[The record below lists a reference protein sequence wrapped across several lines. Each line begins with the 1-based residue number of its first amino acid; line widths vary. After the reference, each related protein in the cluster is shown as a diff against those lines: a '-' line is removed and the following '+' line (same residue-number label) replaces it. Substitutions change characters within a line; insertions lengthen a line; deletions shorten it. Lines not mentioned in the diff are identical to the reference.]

1 MYKLLKSLLFLP
13 LSIWMT
19 GMRMLS
25 GFLSERSPLRFQ
37 DSPAQE
43 NSLSHSPMHLPDHLQ
58 QPAVMNRS
66 SLDTSRFMVL
76 GEGLAAGTGDFTI
89 SAETQVWS
97 FPAQMARQMSAE
109 FPQRLIQSPGLG
121 NFAGFASLPVR
132 VPAPMQS
139 TVLEKLPPGPVF
151 NLAVPEFRLNDALEL
166 RPRQPLIHRNNAKQ
180 TAANLIW
187 GLLPIAQG
195 KHRELPTQL
204 EYAIQNSPSFTIVEL
219 GFYEILEAA
228 IHGDS
233 RLLPQPN
240 SFLSNY
246 HQLLAQLKRCG
257 TDVLMLN
264 VPDPLDTAHFA
275 TLDSAAKLLKVETS
289 FLAGTYSINPEDR
302 LTVTGFNE
310 IAYQLFAR
318 SIQRLPRGTF
328 VSAAAARKISDCVAQ
343 INAGLASLASEYG
356 MLLFDLAA
364 LFRRIAEQGCRAGA
378 RNLNSEYLGG
388 FYSLNGYY
396 PGQTGQAVIA
406 NEIIEFL
413 NHSCGTAFPLIDL
426 SAVMDSDPVA
436 AYRQPGGSSW
446 SAADLDDLPV
456 YDSRVS
462 YELSTE
468 LTRPHHHHVHRSSDW
483 EPLPEETAPS
493 LPLQL
498 PPELEQVLPLN
509 TAASYFGDGIGAVNA
524 RDPKGIQWGTTGNWL
539 FGGLAMVDSHLHG
552 SIRIRFTPPVN
563 NLTQFQIDFMGG
575 FTGDDSVLVA
585 PQFFKMAFQNNRV
598 DEPSGAVSSG
608 TLNLAT
614 GEVSNLA
621 IYARYRSNALLAL
634 LATNPNFPTQPVF
647 PGQYGSAAAKFES
660 RPDGKLDFSFYGS
673 TYAPL
678 GKDIRWPLNFVGP
691 SGEFATVPAAGM
703 VMHPHLSLSTKEPA
717 PQGKEECPEVPFN
730 TLQEFTLF
738 THNSAFGDAFH
749 LNAPHLGG
757 PAKGRSHLL
766 GRLQIQFGPRCGNSV
781 PFAVWALPA
790 GGIMTPM
797 GVSPITE
804 VFPGRLSPGPQGFN
818 ENLRFPLRT
827 YPLDDLSIISDP
839 FDISVGAIDLST
851 GRTLNDLLHR
861 AFISQDLIFALLRV
875 EPRTPKDSFFFRGPA
890 LLIRDDHSQNV
901 FRFQGIVHILYP
913 DGFLFPH
920 PDFATAFVVGGDSAL
935 DPFLWFHAIQTNGKS
950 GTIKEGGA
958 QRIRSS
964 TGDEFSYRYRLSN
977 DPATENVSFEY
988 ENHTQQGTFSMHS
1001 LAWIDFSNSGTT
1013 VEDSDSDTVSFT
1025 GFGIWSKDGVR
1036 TLQQVAAQ
1044 ISMSPEKPYVGIQIA
1059 SGDVSNANTKPPI
1072 EQTAL
1077 P

>member
-1 MYKLLKSLLFLP
+1 MREFLQMLFYYTWTAALQA
-13 LSIWMT
+13 
-19 GMRMLS
+19 
-25 GFLSERSPLRFQ
+25 LRQVTTIF
-37 DSPAQE
+37 SPAAIPYRHTE
-43 NSLSHSPMHLPDHLQ
+43 APDQFSAPSDTGETVPRAMAGDGGRL
-58 QPAVMNRS
+58 N
-66 SLDTSRFMVL
+66 TSRIMVL
-76 GEGLAAGTGDFTI
+76 GEGLAAGPGDFTV

-109 FPQRLIQSPGLG
+109 FPQRLIQSPGIG
-121 NFAGFASLPVR
+121 NFAGFAALPVR
-132 VPAPMQS
+132 FPAPMQT
-139 TVLEKLPPGPVF
+139 TVLEELPPSPVF
-151 NLAVPEFRLNDALEL
+151 NLAVPEFTLNDALEL
-166 RPRQPLIHRNNAKQ
+166 RPRQPLIHRSHAKQ
-180 TAANLIW
+180 TAVNLIW

-195 KHRELPTQL
+195 KKHRELPTQL
-204 EYAIQNSPSFTIVEL
+204 EYAIENSPSFTIIEL

-228 IHGDS
+228 VNGEL
-233 RLLPQPN
+233 RLLPQPS
-240 SFLSNY
+240 SFLSSY
-246 HQLLAQLKRCG
+246 RQLLAQLKQCG

-275 TLDSAAKLLKVETS
+275 TVDSAARLLKVETS
-289 FLAGTYSINPEDR
+289 FLASAYSIHSEDR
-302 LTVTGFNE
+302 LTVAGFNE

-318 SIQRLPRGTF
+318 SIQRLPPGALLI
-328 VSAAAARKISDCVAQ
+328 AATARKISDCVAE
-343 INAGLASLASEYG
+343 INAGLASLAREHG
-356 MLLFDLAA
+356 VMLFDLAS
-364 LFRRIAEQGCRAGA
+364 LFRQIAEQGCRAAA
-378 RNLNSEYLGG
+378 RHLSGEYLGG

-396 PGQTGQAVIA
+396 PGQTGQAIIA
-406 NEIIEFL
+406 NEILEFL
-413 NHSCGTAFPLIDL
+413 NRSCGAAFPLIDL
-426 SAVMDSDPVA
+426 RAVMDSDPVA
-436 AYRQPGGSSW
+436 AYRQPGGPSW

-456 YDSRVS
+456 YDPRVS
-462 YELSTE
+462 YESSME
-468 LTRPHHHHVHRSSDW
+468 LTRPSYHRVHSNSDW
-483 EPLPEETAPS
+483 EPLAAETPHS

-498 PPELEQVLPLN
+498 PLGLEQVLPLN

-524 RDPKGIQWGTTGNWL
+524 RDPKGVQWGTTGNWL
-539 FGGLAMVDSHLHG
+539 FGGLVIVDSHLHG
-552 SIRIRFTPPVN
+552 SVRIRFTPPVN

-575 FTGDDSVLVA
+575 FRGDDSVLAA

-598 DEPSGAVSSG
+598 DDSPGAVSSG
-608 TLNLAT
+608 TLNLAS

-621 IYARYRSNALLAL
+621 IYASYRSNALLAL
-634 LATNPNFPTQPVF
+634 AASNPNFPSQPVF
-647 PGQYGSAAAKFES
+647 PGQYGSAAARFEP

-678 GKDIRWPLNFVGP
+678 GRDIRWPLNFVGP

-717 PQGKEECPEVPFN
+717 PPRRGKCPEVPFN
-730 TLQEFTLF
+730 TVQEFTLF
-738 THNSAFGDAFH
+738 SHNSAFGDAFH

-790 GGIMTPM
+790 GGMMASM

-804 VFPGRLSPGPQGFN
+804 AFPGRLSPGPQGFN

-851 GRTLNDLLHR
+851 GQSLNDLLHR

-890 LLIRDDHSQNV
+890 LLIKDGHSQNV
-901 FRFQGIVHILYP
+901 FRFQGIVHIPYP
-913 DGFLFPH
+913 EGFLFPH
-920 PDFATAFVVGGDSAL
+920 PDFATAFAVHGDSAL
-935 DPFLWFHAIQTNGKS
+935 DPFLWFHGIQANEKS

-964 TGDEFSYRYRLSN
+964 TGDEFSYKYRLSG
-977 DPATENVSFEY
+977 DPAAESVSFEY
-988 ENHTQQGTFSMHS
+988 ENHTQQGTFTMHS
-1001 LAWIDFSNSGTT
+1001 LAWIDFSDSGTT
-1013 VEDSDSDTVSFT
+1013 DDSRADTVSFT

-1044 ISMSPEKPYVGIQIA
+1044 ISTSPEKPYVGIQVA
-1059 SGDVSNANTKPPI
+1059 SGDVSNVNTKPPI
-1072 EQTAL
+1072 EPTAL